1 MRTLNLSQGSNE
13 WHAERSRRFTAS
25 EAPAM
30 MGASKYQ
37 SRDELLYQKATGI
50 GREVT
55 DAEQALFDRGHRAE
69 AAARRIVEDMLGQ
82 DLYPVTAVS
91 DEDDRLL
98 ASLDGCTMDETTL
111 YEHKLWSEGLAA
123 QVRARD
129 LEPHYYWQLEQQ
141 LLVVGAEKVIF
152 VCSDG
157 TPEKFVIM
165 EYRPVPGRADALRA
179 GWDQFAADLAAYV
192 PPAAAAPKAAGRTP
206 ENLPALHIEVTG
218 HVTASNL
225 REYKEHAL
233 AVFAGINRN
242 LATDQDFADA
252 EQAVKWCAD
261 VESRLAA
268 AKQHALSQTASID
281 ELFRTVDEISA
292 EARRVRLD
300 LDKLVKAEKEHRRL
314 EIVGAGRAAL
324 SAHITELNNRIGFRF
339 MPDVKADFAG
349 AIKGKKSLDSMR
361 SAVNDELARAKI
373 AANEIAD
380 RITLNLRTLAEHAEH
395 ASLFPDTASL
405 ALKTPDDLLATIKSR
420 IADHQAAE
428 AKKAEA
434 AAQAQQAIQQAAA
447 PAAQRA
453 QLDADPRFAAVVAG
467 APAAPAPAP
476 WDADEA
482 ATLKLGDVNARLA
495 PIQVTAEGLRELG
508 IEPAGRD
515 KRAVLYRESQFV
527 AICEA
532 IAGRAIAAKRAALLP
547 T

>member
-1 MRTLNLSQGSNE
+1 MRTLNMFQGSNE

-50 GREVT
+50 GREAT

-98 ASLDGCTMDETTL
+98 ASLDGCTLDEATL

-141 LLVVGAEKVIF
+141 LLVAGAEKVIF

-157 TPEKFVIM
+157 TPEKFASM

-179 GWDQFAADLAAYV
+179 GWDQFAADLAAYE
-192 PPAAAAPKAAGRTP
+192 PPAAAAPTATGRTP
-206 ENLPALHIEVTG
+206 ENLPALLIEVTG
-218 HVTASNL
+218 QVTASNL

-314 EIVGAGRAAL
+314 GIVGAGSAAL

-339 MPDVKADFAG
+339 MPDVQVDFAG

-380 RITLNLRTLAEHAEH
+380 RITLNLRALGEHVEYVG
-395 ASLFPDTASL
+395 LFPDTATL
-405 ALKTPDDLLATIKSR
+405 VLKTPDDLLATIKSR

-428 AKKAEA
+428 VKKAEA
-434 AAQAQQAIQQAAA
+434 AAQAQRAIQQAAA
-447 PAAQRA
+447 PAAAPDAQRA
-453 QLDADPRFAAVVAG
+453 QLDADPRFASVVAG
-467 APAAPAPAP
+467 APAPQV
-476 WDADEA
+476 DEP
-482 ATLKLGDVNARLA
+482 ATLKLRSINERLA
-495 PIQVTAEGLRELG
+495 PIALTEAGIRSLG
-508 IEPAGRD
+508 IEPAGHD
-515 KRAVLYRESQFV
+515 KRAVLYRESDFLRLCN
-527 AICEA
+527 ALMARIREA
-532 IAGRAIAAKRAALLP
+532 AAQ
-547 T
+547 

>member
-1 MRTLNLSQGSNE
+1 MRTLNMFQGSKE
-13 WHAERSRRFTAS
+13 WYAERSRRFTAS

-50 GREVT
+50 VPEVT
-55 DAEQALFDRGHRAE
+55 EAKQALFDRGHRAE

-98 ASLDGCTMDETTL
+98 ASLDGCTLDETTL

-141 LLVVGAEKVIF
+141 LLVAGAEKVIF

-157 TPEKFVIM
+157 TPEKFVSM

-192 PPAAAAPKAAGRTP
+192 PPAAAAPTATGRTP

-314 EIVGAGRAAL
+314 EIVGAGSAAL
-324 SAHITELNNRIGFRF
+324 AAHITELNNRIGFRF
-339 MPDVKADFAG
+339 MPDVQADFAG

-395 ASLFPDTASL
+395 ASLFPDTATL
-405 ALKTPDDLLATIKSR
+405 VLKAPVDLIDTIAAR
-420 IADHQAAE
+420 IAIHQATE

-434 AAQAQQAIQQAAA
+434 AAQAQQAIQQAAE
-447 PAAQRA
+447 PAA
-453 QLDADPRFAAVVAG
+453 

-476 WDADEA
+476 WDADEP
-482 ATLKLGDVNARLA
+482 ATLKLGDVNARLT
-495 PIQVTAEGLRELG
+495 PIQVSADGLSELG

-515 KRAVLYRESQFV
+515 KRAVLYRESQFA

-547 T
+547 A

>member
-1 MRTLNLSQGSNE
+1 MEILNLQQGSAA
-13 WHAERSRRFTAS
+13 WHQHRVSHFNAS
-25 EAPAM
+25 DCAAM
-30 MGASKYQ
+30 LGCSPYT
-37 SRDELLYQKATGI
+37 SRDELLHRMHTGLAPEVDAATQ
-50 GREVT
+50 RR
-55 DAEQALFDRGHRAE
+55 FDNGHRAE
-69 AAARRIVEDMLGQ
+69 ALARPLAEQIIGEELAPLVGVSGKFSASFDGLTMMG
-82 DLYPVTAVS
+82 DTAW
-91 DEDDRLL
+91 
-98 ASLDGCTMDETTL
+98 
-111 YEHKLWSEGLAA
+111 EHKLLGQQLSYTPWDQGNGDHLPLHY
-123 QVRARD
+123 RA
-129 LEPHYYWQLEQQ
+129 QLEHQ
-141 LLVVGAEKVIF
+141 LMVSGAERVLFTASKWAD
-152 VCSDG
+152 DG
-157 TPEKFVIM
+157 TLLEDRHCW
-165 EYRPVPGRADALRA
+165 YVPDQELRQKIVA

-192 PPAAAAPKAAGRTP
+192 PPAAAAPKATGRTP
-206 ENLPALHIEVTG
+206 ENLPALLIEVTG
-218 HVTASNL
+218 QVTASNL

-300 LDKLVKAEKEHRRL
+300 LDKLVKAEKEHRRF
-314 EIVGAGRAAL
+314 EIVGAGSAAL
-324 SAHITELNNRIGFRF
+324 AAHITELNNRIGFRF
-339 MPDVKADFAG
+339 MPDVQADFAG

-380 RITLNLRTLAEHAEH
+380 RITLNLRTLSVHAEH
-395 ASLFPDTASL
+395 TSLFPDTATL
-405 ALKTPDDLLATIKSR
+405 ALKTPDDLLATVKSR

-434 AAQAQQAIQQAAA
+434 AAQAAQAQQAIQQAEAPAAA
-447 PAAQRA
+447 PAA
-453 QLDADPRFAAVVAG
+453 P
-467 APAAPAPAP
+467 APSAAPAPAP

-482 ATLKLGDVNARLA
+482 PTLKLGDVNARLA

-508 IEPAGRD
+508 IKPAGRD
-515 KRAVLYRESQFV
+515 KRAVLYRESQFT

-547 T
+547 A